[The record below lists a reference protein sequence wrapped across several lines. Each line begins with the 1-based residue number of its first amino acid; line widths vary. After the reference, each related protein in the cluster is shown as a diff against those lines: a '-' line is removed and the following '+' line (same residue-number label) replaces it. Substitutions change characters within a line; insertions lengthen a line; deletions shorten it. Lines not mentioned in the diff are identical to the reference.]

1 MHHYMNIELFE
12 MINDLGK
19 EFTFLNPVILIIA
32 KNTIYLLA
40 AAVLIYLFSRKQEN
54 RLMIVSGL
62 AALILAEITGKIAGM
77 FHSNNQPFAE
87 LANVNKLIDVEVNNS
102 FPSDH
107 TIIFFTMAVT
117 FWLFKRK
124 HTYLWILLAVLVG
137 FSRIWA
143 GVHYPADI
151 LVGAILGSAFA
162 YLGYRLIPTIKLTNK
177 NKLTGEEMKNL

>member
-1 MHHYMNIELFE
+1 MLNKMNIELFKL
-12 MINDLGK
+12 INDLGK
-19 EFTFLNPVILIIA
+19 EFTFLNPVMVLIA

-40 AAVLIYLFSRKQEN
+40 AMVVIYLISGKPGN
-54 RLMIVSGL
+54 RLMIVNGL
-62 AALILAEITGKIAGM
+62 TALILAEVAGKIAGM

-87 LANVNKLIDVEVNNS
+87 LAGVNQLVDMEVNNS

-107 TIIFFTMAVT
+107 TIIFFAMAVT

-124 HTYLWILLAVLVG
+124 QTFLWVLIAMMVG
-137 FSRIWA
+137 FSRIWV

-162 YLGYRLIPTIKLTNK
+162 YLGYRLIPNINLVNK
-177 NKLTGEEMKNL
+177 NKLTGKEMKNL